1 MSWPTPVYRR
11 LQGVPEHLHRFGEQL
26 RELSVEVRA
35 SVAGLAGEA
44 VGRAVRDTLTRFWQQ
59 NPRSPIAS
67 SRDPMQRESHGWGDE
82 PSGDSWE
89 SEEPRWEEPPQRA
102 STPPARSSTSWTNRA
117 SQVLQAT
124 GLLLQQNGSWITAIS
139 AGLGLG
145 GLTLLSGRL
154 AVRGFDFV
162 EAVVDL
168 SALYW
173 LLSSGSKLF
182 RGN

>member
-11 LQGVPEHLHRFGEQL
+11 VQGVPDHLHRFGDQL
-26 RELSVEVRA
+26 RELAVEVRH

-59 NPRSPIAS
+59 NSRSPIAS
-67 SRDPMQRESHGWGDE
+67 SRDPMQRESHGWGDD
-82 PSGDSWE
+82 PSDDSRE
-89 SEEPRWEEPPQRA
+89 SEEPRWEEPQRT
-102 STPPARSSTSWTNRA
+102 STPPARSATSFTNRA

-154 AVRGFDFV
+154 AVRGFDLV